1 MLKSFKTAVCKVE
14 HDNNIGAG
22 VSTGPVWHVCGHSHS
37 PPGDAGAL
45 DLAAGQRVPADTSV
59 RAHRRF
65 PTSARV
71 VRPVLCCRVAG
82 PGNRRTCRLHH
93 SPAWHAPFRYL
104 KYVEFV
110 LLFN

>member
-14 HDNNIGAG
+14 HNNNIGAG
-22 VSTGPVWHVCGHSHS
+22 VSAGPFWHVCGHSHS
-37 PPGDAGAL
+37 PPGDAGAM

-59 RAHRRF
+59 RAHRRV

-93 SPAWHAPFRYL
+93 SPAWHAPCRYL